1 MAILLAVSPGI
12 CNVVDVVDGTVDV
25 AAAAAAAA
33 NAEKA
38 LGCSKR
44 SEVGE
49 LKYRLYG
56 DCNDDVAAG
65 S

>member
-25 AAAAAAAA
+25 AAAAAAA